1 MTPDQVMLVKLLTDL
16 IFTATTTLSR
26 IGKMS
31 DEEVKAEIPKAEA
44 TTAQLMGELRQ
55 H

>member
-1 MTPDQVMLVKLLTDL
+1 MTPDQVILLKLLTDL
-16 IFTATTTLSR
+16 ILTTTTTLAK
-26 IGKMS
+26 IGGMT

-44 TTAQLMGELRQ
+44 MTAQLMGELRQ

>member
-1 MTPDQVMLVKLLTDL
+1 MTPDQILLVKLLTDL
-16 IFTATTTLSR
+16 IFTTTTTLAR
-26 IGKMS
+26 VGKMT
-31 DEEVKAEIPKAEA
+31 DEEVKAEIVTAEA